1 MRTADGPGAWTVVKG
16 RLAFRSLRLGVVDPT
31 GWAEVLDG
39 IQPGDEV
46 VVAPGRLADR
56 ATRGVGWGSLARNRA
71 RDEPPKGVEESA
83 VNLAYRDVRYRL
95 GRFLLTALGVGL
107 LLGTVMAMGGIYRG
121 LVEDALSLVRA
132 PGADL
137 WVVQKDTNGPFAET
151 SRVPEDVYRAHR
163 SGARRARGESDRVPV
178 PAVPRG
184 AHALPR
190 AVGRPSARPLGGP
203 AAVSAGRPMVRGR
216 YEMLLDRKAG
226 VPLGTQIRIGRLAFT
241 VVGLTEGIVSSAGD
255 PVAFVS
261 LQDAQEIQF
270 LKSNEAIR
278 NERARLAAGLRAN
291 PALAAVSAEDLAPLL
306 QDTHLANAI
315 LVRLE
320 PWADRHVVAARIERW
335 NHYRAMPTEEQEEIL
350 AKSVVERSRQQ
361 ILLFRIILLSV
372 STVVIAMV
380 IFTMTLEKTRDI
392 ATLKIIGAPD
402 RTIAGLI
409 LQEALALGLLG
420 YGLGAVLIS
429 LTYDYFPRRVA
440 ILPFDQYVLL
450 GIVMIICVLAS
461 LFGIRRALYVSPT
474 LALGGGA

>member
-1 MRTADGPGAWTVVKG
+1 M
-16 RLAFRSLRLGVVDPT
+16 
-31 GWAEVLDG
+31 
-39 IQPGDEV
+39 
-46 VVAPGRLADR
+46 
-56 ATRGVGWGSLARNRA
+56 
-71 RDEPPKGVEESA
+71 
-83 VNLAYRDVRYRL
+83 NLAYRDVRYRL

-151 SRVPEDVYRAHR
+151 SRVPEDVYRAIETIPGVR
-163 SGARRARGESDRVPV
+163 EASPIAFQSLQFR
-178 PAVPRG
+178 
-184 AHALPR
+184 
-190 AVGRPSARPLGGP
+190 VGRTLFRVQLVGHRPGRVGGP
-203 AAVSAGRPMVRGR
+203 AAVTAGRPMVRGR

-226 VPLGTQIRIGRLAFT
+226 VPLETQIRIGRLTFT

-291 PALAAVSAEDLAPLL
+291 PALASVSVDDLAPLL

-320 PWADRHVVAARIERW
+320 SWADRHVVAARIERW

-350 AKSVVERSRQQ
+350 AKSVVERARQQ

-409 LQEALALGLLG
+409 LQEAVALGLLG

-429 LTYDYFPRRVA
+429 LTYDFFPRRVA

-461 LFGIRRALYVSPT
+461 LFGIRRALRVSPT

>member
-1 MRTADGPGAWTVVKG
+1 M
-16 RLAFRSLRLGVVDPT
+16 
-31 GWAEVLDG
+31 
-39 IQPGDEV
+39 
-46 VVAPGRLADR
+46 
-56 ATRGVGWGSLARNRA
+56 
-71 RDEPPKGVEESA
+71 
-83 VNLAYRDVRYRL
+83 NLAYRDVRYRL

-151 SRVPEDVYRAHR
+151 SRVPEDVYRAIETIPGVR
-163 SGARRARGESDRVPV
+163 EASPIAFQSLQFR
-178 PAVPRG
+178 
-184 AHALPR
+184 
-190 AVGRPSARPLGGP
+190 VGRTLFRVQLVGHRPGRVGGP
-203 AAVSAGRPMVRGR
+203 AAVAAGRPMVRGR

-226 VPLGTQIRIGRLAFT
+226 VPLETQIRIGRLTFT

-261 LQDAQEIQF
+261 LRDAQEIQF

-291 PALAAVSAEDLAPLL
+291 PALAAVSVDDLAPLL

-350 AKSVVERSRQQ
+350 AKSVVERARQQ

-402 RTIAGLI
+402 RTIASLI
-409 LQEALALGLLG
+409 LQEALTLGLLG

-429 LTYDYFPRRVA
+429 LTYDFFPRRVA

-461 LFGIRRALYVSPT
+461 LFGIRRALRVSPT